1 MAPVSPSPQARAEAA
16 AWLARLHADDR
27 SAADEEGFRAW
38 LAADPDNAAAFEAV
52 DRMWGAVGGLDRER
66 RLERMGPAPVTRGG
80 SRRAVMAGAAVL
92 LAGAG
97 SFTFWRS
104 AQAKVYET
112 DVGEQRHVALEDG
125 SQLFLD
131 AKTRVLVDFSDT
143 IRSANL
149 QFGQVN
155 FRVAPDINRP
165 FVVEA
170 AERKIVATQC
180 SFDVRCE
187 DGEVQVLLIHGEAD
201 VAPVSAPRGS
211 PVERLR
217 AGERLVASVDMER
230 RDRPNLNHLLA
241 WQSGSVVFENTNLA
255 EAVQEMNRYSMARL
269 EVDPSVADLKVSG
282 VYRVGDN
289 GAFAR
294 SIAKLLPIAIRQDG
308 DSTLLVKDR

>member
-1 MAPVSPSPQARAEAA
+1 MSTPPSRHARAEAA

-27 SAADEEGFRAW
+27 TAADEEAFRAW
-38 LAADPDNAAAFEAV
+38 LAASPDHAAAFEAV
-52 DRMWGAVGGLDRER
+52 DRMWGAVGGLEKR
-66 RLERMGPAPVTRGG
+66 RGLERPDHAPAPRQT
-80 SRRAVMAGAAVL
+80 RRAVMTGATLA

-97 SFTFWRS
+97 SFAFWRS

-112 DVGEQRHVALEDG
+112 DVGEQRHVALDDG

-131 AKTRVLVDFSDT
+131 ARTRVLVDFSDT
-143 IRSANL
+143 LRSANL
-149 QFGQVN
+149 QYGQVN
-155 FRVAPDINRP
+155 FHVAPDINRP

-170 AERKIVATQC
+170 AQRKIVATQC
-180 SFDVRCE
+180 NFDVRCE
-187 DGEVQVLLIHGEAD
+187 DGQVQVLLIHGEAD

-211 PVERLR
+211 PVERLT

-255 EAVQEMNRYSMARL
+255 DAVEEMNRYSMARL
-269 EVDPSVADLKVSG
+269 EVDPSVAALKVSG

-289 GAFAR
+289 EAFAR
-294 SIAKLLPIAIRQDG
+294 SIAKLLPIAVRQDG
-308 DSTLLVKDR
+308 DATLLVGDQQG